1 MLDGGGH
8 PEGGRDEGGGH
19 KATDDIEYQVR
30 LDAGND
36 VGAQAVRGSEQEAMK
51 GMNPIR
57 IILFAFLF
65 VGPGGAKAA
74 SSTEPLKA
82 DAFQVE
88 GAFREAV
95 RLWADE
101 RFEALWGQGLLQS
114 RYLFPKEEFIFK
126 MRDRALR
133 PACCWRQVQEV
144 TVHLRSAGDAL
155 IEAKMGFDSRT
166 RRNSFDQTLT
176 FYLRWE
182 EGEWRVALEDFL
194 FKPDETLHRIF
205 LAPRSKRKIIILE
218 PRGRIIILQPKR
230 RSIILRQPCE

>member
-1 MLDGGGH
+1 MITRATGTG
-8 PEGGRDEGGGH
+8 
-19 KATDDIEYQVR
+19 KATWRISLLVV
-30 LDAGND
+30 LLGL
-36 VGAQAVRGSEQEAMK
+36 VGSGGPALSSEQESAAAVEAAFK
-51 GMNPIR
+51 G
-57 IILFAFLF
+57 
-65 VGPGGAKAA
+65 V
-74 SSTEPLKA
+74 
-82 DAFQVE
+82 
-88 GAFREAV
+88 V

-101 RFEALWGQGLLQS
+101 RFEALWEQGLLRS

-205 LAPRSKRKIIILE
+205 LDPRSKKKILILE
-218 PRGRIIILQPKR
+218 PNGRIIILKPKGR
-230 RSIILRQPCE
+230 PLPLRQPCE